1 MMDRLASESS
11 DTIGARDTAPE
22 SRGAPTLG
30 MLVALFCALLAFTA
44 LPVLLHPWP
53 PMSDYINHLARMQVI
68 ATVNTDPDLARFY
81 EIDWQILPN
90 LMEDLIVPPLTHLMS
105 IYAAGQTYT
114 ILSFVLIAAGTVVL
128 HRALFH
134 RWSALPLI
142 AFPFLYNNVFLV
154 GTMNYVFG
162 IGLAL
167 WALATWA
174 WLRERSLPLRLL
186 VSMLFVIGL
195 FFCHLFA
202 VGVYGIGL
210 LAFELN
216 RLWSGLRRP
225 GARGA
230 LLLDFV
236 ATGLPFVPVLP
247 MLMMSPTW
255 GLRQTYT
262 YEIPGK
268 AEGLAYIIEVYSHG
282 AAFFFTAAIA
292 FAIGWAMRD
301 RALRFHA
308 VGIALVVIGVAVFMA
323 LPRVIFETYMADQRL
338 PISLAFMLIACFDLD
353 MRERIVRRGFAVV
366 LLVML
371 GIRVAEVEDMWSSL
385 SAGTESFKKSV
396 EQIDRGSKVL
406 VAYADPDGGDDVH
419 DFGIVHA
426 PSMAVIERS
435 ALVTSNFTVIGKQIM
450 HARPEFRGRVD
461 DVDGTPPLIGELVH
475 QAKSGGDGRDQYW
488 RHWLSDYDYLYVLF
502 VDGNFENPD
511 PEHLTTLFTGERF
524 VLYHIDTSQVADARK
539 AAK

>member
-1 MMDRLASESS
+1 MAGLVVPAIQSLLRAKAWMPGTSTGMTQAVMAIFILRSRPLGQFRDEGVVHQGRVALVHASFWGPCSTLIRAAMMDRLASESS

-90 LMEDLIVPPLTHLMS
+90 LMEDLIVPPLTRLMS

-114 ILSFVLIAAGTVVL
+114 ILSFVLIAAGTIAL

-216 RLWSGLRRP
+216 RLWSGL
-225 GARGA
+225 AHRGA
-230 LLLDFV
+230 GTTRGGALRPLIDFAV
-236 ATGLPFVPVLP
+236 SGLPFVPVLP
-247 MLMMSPTW
+247 LLMESPTW

-262 YEIPGK
+262 WELPGK
-268 AEGLAYIIEVYSHG
+268 LEGLSYIIEVYSHG

-292 FAIGWAMRD
+292 FAIGWVIRD

-308 VGIALVVIGVAVFMA
+308 LGVWLLAIGF
-323 LPRVIFETYMADQRL
+323 
-338 PISLAFMLIACFDLD
+338 
-353 MRERIVRRGFAVV
+353 IV
-366 LLVML
+366 
-371 GIRVAEVEDMWSSL
+371 
-385 SAGTESFKKSV
+385 
-396 EQIDRGSKVL
+396 
-406 VAYADPDGGDDVH
+406 
-419 DFGIVHA
+419 
-426 PSMAVIERS
+426 
-435 ALVTSNFTVIGKQIM
+435 
-450 HARPEFRGRVD
+450 
-461 DVDGTPPLIGELVH
+461 
-475 QAKSGGDGRDQYW
+475 
-488 RHWLSDYDYLYVLF
+488 
-502 VDGNFENPD
+502 
-511 PEHLTTLFTGERF
+511 
-524 VLYHIDTSQVADARK
+524 
-539 AAK
+539 